1 MPARATGLRDPRV
14 LRVALL
20 YVLARIPAAAI
31 WLSVVLDVSAA
42 SGSYGR
48 AGGAV
53 AAYGIG
59 VAAIAPLVGRM
70 ADRHGARC
78 VLLTCTAVQ
87 FPALLLLSAT
97 ADSAGLTLLVPAL
110 LAGAAQ
116 PPLVPCMRAAWKVLV
131 PDPEDRRP
139 CLAFDAV
146 LGEVVDLGAPLIA
159 VAVNLAAGGPGSLPV
174 VAVAAAVAMC
184 AFTVVVPATP
194 PQRVHE
200 PVVLAITKPVLAVL
214 GLILIITSALGA
226 VEVGAIAVA
235 DAAGQRK
242 AAGALLAVFAAA
254 SILGGVLNARRSST
268 VRPTGELV
276 ALQALL
282 CGGLAVAA
290 VASDDLWV
298 TGAFLALAGL
308 AVAPLVTVLLG
319 LVEAVAR
326 LGAETLTFT
335 FATTANFLGVAA
347 GSTLA
352 GLAVDRSVGEVLDE
366 GTSGLLVG
374 AALAGLSLGV
384 LALVRRSLPTG
395 PVVLRSPLDV
405 ADDEPSNE
413 ELVDELEALWRQ
425 TRELGA
431 RNDELARTLA
441 GVRSSRSG

>member
-1 MPARATGLRDPRV
+1 MDTASGLRDPRV
-14 LRVALL
+14 LRVAAL
-20 YVLARIPAAAI
+20 YVLARIPAAAV
-31 WLSVVLDVSAA
+31 WLSVVLDVSEA

-59 VAAIAPLVGRM
+59 VAVVAPLVGRL
-70 ADRHGARC
+70 ADRHGARR
-78 VLLTCTAVQ
+78 VLLACTAVQ

-131 PDPEDRRP
+131 PDPDERRP

-174 VAVAAAVAMC
+174 VAVSAAVAMT
-184 AFTVVVPATP
+184 AFAVVVPATP
-194 PQRVHE
+194 RQLVHE
-200 PVVLAITKPVLAVL
+200 PVVLAVTRPVLAVL
-214 GLILIITSALGA
+214 GLILVITSALGA

-242 AAGALLAVFAAA
+242 VAGVLLAVFAAT
-254 SILGGVLNARRSST
+254 SILGGVLNARRRST
-268 VRPTGELV
+268 VRPATELV
-276 ALQALL
+276 LLQAVLAA
-282 CGGLAVAA
+282 GLAVAA

-326 LGAETLTFT
+326 PGAETLTFT

-352 GLAVDRSVGEVLDE
+352 GLAVDRSRGEVLDA

-374 AALAGLSLGV
+374 AALAALSLV
-384 LALVRRSLPTG
+384 ALAVVARRLPGG
-395 PVVLRSPLDV
+395 PVQLRSPL
-405 ADDEPSNE
+405 AAQEDERPTTE
-413 ELVDELEALWRQ
+413 ELVAELELLWSQ

-441 GVRSSRSG
+441 DVRSSRSS